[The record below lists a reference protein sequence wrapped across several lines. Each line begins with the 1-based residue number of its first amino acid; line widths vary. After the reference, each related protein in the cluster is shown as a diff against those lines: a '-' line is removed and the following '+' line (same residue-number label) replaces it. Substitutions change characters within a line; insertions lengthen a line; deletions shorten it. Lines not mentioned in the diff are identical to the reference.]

1 MERELAD
8 ARRALDRVNLR
19 RRNAQQG
26 VAAEVHG
33 LNDAWRRGVGR
44 VLEAEAAAEEL
55 RRRIREET
63 RKLAAS

>member
-8 ARRALDRVNLR
+8 ARRALDRINLR
-19 RRNAQQG
+19 RRTAQQG
-26 VAAEVHG
+26 VAAEVQG